1 MIMIYSNWLLLQE
14 IFESDVH
21 IISYPLWC
29 NTRAEKKEEKQQ
41 QNTQKERQNT
51 QIRLF
56 ALMFFSSLL
65 AHQSP
70 PKMIVSVSLSFHLFV
85 VFFFHPCPF
94 FFLDCVYVCVC
105 VCKKKREKS
114 VIVREIWSRGED
126 SSKTKCLHQ
135 RCQTLPT
142 RQEKLGQ
149 RPIPKWTIS
158 FFLYFSH
165 RVFFF
170 SPLLTRSFLLTPSSS
185 SPTQP

>member
-85 VFFFHPCPF
+85 VFFFHPCLF

-105 VCKKKREKS
+105 VCKKTSGGHITAKVPDFLQKRRICSFRFLTGNLKKK
-114 VIVREIWSRGED
+114 IV
-126 SSKTKCLHQ
+126 C
-135 RCQTLPT
+135 
-142 RQEKLGQ
+142 
-149 RPIPKWTIS
+149 
-158 FFLYFSH
+158 
-165 RVFFF
+165 
-170 SPLLTRSFLLTPSSS
+170 
-185 SPTQP
+185 

>member
-1 MIMIYSNWLLLQE
+1 MIMTYSNWLLLQE

-41 QNTQKERQNT
+41 QNTHKERQNT

-56 ALMFFSSLL
+56 ALMFFSSLP

-94 FFLDCVYVCVC
+94 SFLDCVKVCVC
-105 VCKKKREKS
+105 VKKNVKRA
-114 VIVREIWSRGED
+114 WSYVKYGAGA
-126 SSKTKCLHQ
+126 K
-135 RCQTLPT
+135 TLP
-142 RQEKLGQ
+142 RRNACIDAAKLSHQGKRSWANGQ
-149 RPIPKWTIS
+149 FRNEQYPSFYIFPIAS
-158 FFLYFSH
+158 
-165 RVFFF
+165 FF